1 MPTEHSIVSLDRIQ
15 NSILLIRGQ
24 KVMLDRDLAA
34 LYRVETRVLNQAVQR
49 NINRFPNDFMFELTR
64 EEIMGI
70 SQTVTSSD
78 IKYSKR
84 VCAFT
89 EQGVAMLSSVL
100 HSLRAVNVNIE
111 IMRTFVK
118 LRQLLATH
126 TDLARKLEELEKRY
140 DTRFKVVFEA
150 LRQLMR
156 EPKLP
161 RKQIGFHMRERRA
174 EYRVRRNG
182 GSSGR

>member
-1 MPTEHSIVSLDRIQ
+1 MSIEYSIIPVERIQ
-15 NSILLIRGQ
+15 NCILLIRGQ

-49 NINRFPNDFMFELTR
+49 NINRFPGDFMFELTR
-64 EEIMGI
+64 EEIMRI
-70 SQTVTSSD
+70 SQIVTSSD

-100 HSLRAVNVNIE
+100 HSARAVSVNIE
-111 IMRTFVK
+111 IMRAFVK
-118 LRQLLATH
+118 LRQLLSTH
-126 TDLARKLEELEKRY
+126 TDLARKLEVMEKRY

-156 EPKLP
+156 APEPPGK
-161 RKQIGFHMRERRA
+161 KIGFHVRERNA
-174 EYRVRRNG
+174 AYRTRKNGVR
-182 GSSGR
+182 

>member
-1 MPTEHSIVSLDRIQ
+1 MAAEYSIVPVERIQ
-15 NSILLIRGQ
+15 NCILLIRGQ

-49 NINRFPNDFMFELTR
+49 NIKRFPSDFMFELTR
-64 EEIMGI
+64 KEIMGI

-100 HSLRAVNVNIE
+100 HSPRAVNVNIE
-111 IMRTFVK
+111 IMRAFVK
-118 LRQLLATH
+118 LRQLLGTH
-126 TDLARKLEELEKRY
+126 ADLARKLEELEQKY
-140 DTRFKVVFEA
+140 DTQFKVVFDA
-150 LRQLMR
+150 IRQLMR
-156 EPKLP
+156 APESP
-161 RKQIGFHMRERRA
+161 RKQIGFHVRERGA
-174 EYRVRRNG
+174 KYRLRRNG
-182 GSSGR
+182 TRQ